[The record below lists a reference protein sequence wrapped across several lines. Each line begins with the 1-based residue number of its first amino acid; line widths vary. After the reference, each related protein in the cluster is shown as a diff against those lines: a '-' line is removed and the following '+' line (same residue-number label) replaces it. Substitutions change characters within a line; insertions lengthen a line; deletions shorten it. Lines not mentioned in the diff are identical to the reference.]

1 MICYKVYV
9 NLFIIKFNFN
19 QPLNIN
25 SLPPNLTHLS
35 LGSCFNQP
43 LIFGIFPLN
52 LTYLNFGDKFNQP
65 LLHGVLPP
73 NLTNKTEF
81 K

>member
-1 MICYKVYV
+1 MTI
-9 NLFIIKFNFN
+9 LFIIKFKFN

-25 SLPPNLTHLS
+25 SLLPKLTHLT
-35 LGSCFNQP
+35 
-43 LIFGIFPLN
+43 FGEH
-52 LTYLNFGDKFNQP
+52 FNQP